1 MLFKDIE
8 GNILIKNS
16 LIRMVNDNRI
26 SHALL
31 FNGPEGNAKIQ
42 LALAFARYLNCENP
56 TTEDSCGE
64 CKSCK
69 WFDNLTYPDLHFF
82 YPTANTKTKKLK
94 EPCSEDFIEEWRD
107 IFLEKKGIF
116 SFSDWTNKLEI
127 DSGNLNINSKD
138 CNNIIKD
145 LSYSSF
151 KGRYK
156 VVFIWLPEKIYYA
169 AAPKILKI
177 LEEPPKKT
185 VFILITEQKE
195 LILDTILSRVQEVKV
210 PPFSKKEVKNVLQ
223 NTYNI
228 SSDIASNVA
237 EMSSG
242 NITEDLYN
250 ILNKDSEDSYFKL
263 FIDWMRLCYSAKMLN
278 IIPFVDSLNDL
289 GREKNILFLK
299 NTLVY
304 LHQALFYNETNKFI
318 SQIDGESKIVFT
330 KFARFITR
338 NNIGSFY
345 KKIQDSIVQIQR
357 NGYVPLIM
365 MNLTLELCRV
375 IRKY

>member
-1 MLFKDIE
+1 M
-8 GNILIKNS
+8 
-16 LIRMVNDNRI
+16 
-26 SHALL
+26 
-31 FNGPEGNAKIQ
+31 
-42 LALAFARYLNCENP
+42 
-56 TTEDSCGE
+56 
-64 CKSCK
+64 
-69 WFDNLTYPDLHFF
+69 
-82 YPTANTKTKKLK
+82 
-94 EPCSEDFIEEWRD
+94 
-107 IFLEKKGIF
+107 
-116 SFSDWTNKLEI
+116 
-127 DSGNLNINSKD
+127 
-138 CNNIIKD
+138 
-145 LSYSSF
+145 
-151 KGRYK
+151 
-156 VVFIWLPEKIYYA
+156 
-169 AAPKILKI
+169 
-177 LEEPPKKT
+177 
-185 VFILITEQKE
+185 
-195 LILDTILSRVQEVKV
+195 
-210 PPFSKKEVKNVLQ
+210 KNVLQ

>member
-8 GNILIKNS
+8 GNKIIKNN

-31 FNGPEGNAKIQ
+31 FSGPEGNAKIQ
-42 LALAFARYLNCENP
+42 LALAFSRYLNCEDLQND
-56 TTEDSCGE
+56 DSCGK
-64 CKSCK
+64 CKSCI
-69 WFDNLTYPDLHFF
+69 WFNNLTYPDLHFF

-94 EPCSEDFIEEWRD
+94 EPCSEDFIEEWREM
-107 IFLEKKGIF
+107 FMEKKGIF
-116 SFSDWTNKLEI
+116 SLKDWTDKLDI

-138 CNNIIKD
+138 CNNILNN
-145 LSYSSF
+145 LSYTSF
-151 KGRYK
+151 NGKYK

-177 LEEPPKKT
+177 LEEPPQKT
-185 VFILITEQKE
+185 VFLLITEQKE
-195 LILDTILSRVQEVKV
+195 LILDTILSRVQEINV
-210 PPFSKKEVKNVLQ
+210 PAFSKKEVRDVLK
-223 NTYNI
+223 NTYDI
-228 SSDIASNVA
+228 SSDIASSVA
-237 EMSSG
+237 EMSFG
-242 NITEDLYN
+242 NITQDLEN
-250 ILNKDSEDSYFKL
+250 IANKDSENNSFNL
-263 FIDWMRLCYSAKMLN
+263 FINWMRICYSANMLD
-278 IIPFVDSLNDL
+278 IIPFVNNLNDL

-299 NTLVY
+299 NSLVY
-304 LHQALFYNETNKFI
+304 LHQSLYFNETNKFI
-318 SQIDGESKIVFT
+318 GHLEGKNKDVFT
-330 KFARFITR
+330 KFAKFITR

-345 KKIQDSIVQIQR
+345 NMIQDSIVQTER